1 MMITTPRR
9 IGALALLATMAFAA
23 CSSSGA
29 STAPSAAATTAPTTA
44 PTTAESMAPSTGD
57 ASPSAAASGGPAPS
71 NAANCVAG
79 SITAGGSTALQPLVD
94 KVGKDYAALCAGSTI
109 SVQGGGS
116 GTGLTQV
123 AAGTFQI
130 GNSDVLAGSSLRRPE
145 VGSWSII
152 RSRSRDGF
160 RSSTPA

>member
-44 PTTAESMAPSTGD
+44 PTTAESMAPSAGD

-71 NAANCVAG
+71 NAANCVTG
-79 SITAGGSTALQPLVD
+79 TITASGSTALQPLVD
-94 KVGKDYAALCAGSTI
+94 KAGKEYATLRRRTI

-123 AAGTFQI
+123 AAGAVQI
-130 GNSDVLAGSSLRRPE
+130 GNSDVTAGSKLTRRM
-145 VGSWSII
+145 
-152 RSRSRDGF
+152 R
-160 RSSTPA
+160 RSS